1 MQVQLVYIEC
11 LKASLGKSGCS
22 DLKLSQDLHTRKL
35 IFTMYNMPLARTVTE
50 VRTMHRDA

>member
-1 MQVQLVYIEC
+1 MSEGIPGEIRLLRPETITGIAY
-11 LKASLGKSGCS
+11 K
-22 DLKLSQDLHTRKL
+22 DFRKL